1 MLLIFFLFIWP
12 IAEVFTFLECLFP
25 FAYPGWPH
33 LPLCIHLSVLAR
45 FAPYSLISSLDLYT
59 QLHLESPGGT
69 FSSNVQ
75 NETCHLPFH
84 PAFSLLFLNCESDI
98 TIHPALQ
105 TRNLT
110 AVLYSFLSISSHQL
124 IIRCCWFF
132 FFLNSFRSFSLISS
146 PIVICLISITIIFYL
161 DNDNSTQ

>member
-75 NETCHLPFH
+75 SETCHLPFH

-110 AVLYSFLSISSHQL
+110 AMLYSFLSISSHQL

-132 FFLNSFRSFSLISS
+132 FSWIALEVFHLS
-146 PIVICLISITIIFYL
+146 PAPLLFV
-161 DNDNSTQ
+161 